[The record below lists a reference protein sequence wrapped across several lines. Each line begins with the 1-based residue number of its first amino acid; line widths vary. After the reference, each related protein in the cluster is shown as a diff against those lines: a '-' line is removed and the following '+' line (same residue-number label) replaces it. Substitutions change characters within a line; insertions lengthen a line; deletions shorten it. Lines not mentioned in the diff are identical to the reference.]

1 MFLWLSALTTG
12 NCFIIQNK
20 NVLSSRLNAFGP
32 SNMKDLFGSK
42 IGESWIY
49 SDMFDNDKLKSI
61 ESVSII
67 EDGKSAI
74 VTDNLHKTNIIFP
87 ENLHYVKIIPGD
99 MNHLI
104 QQLIENNVNINGLP
118 EIHNDFA
125 DLLSKVGNA
134 FTNITIYLF
143 VFSFVT
149 SFLFNM
155 NRNNPN
161 GGNIPLILVNL
172 IMIINVIDASSTNTT
187 FKDVAGCDEAKY
199 ELMEVVDFLK
209 NSDKA

>member
-1 MFLWLSALTTG
+1 MELCKSITKNTNKQIDILQCVYLCFMVICAYNWK
-12 NCFIIQNK
+12 CFIIQNK

-87 ENLHYVKIIPGD
+87 ENLHYVKISRRYD
-99 MNHLI
+99 HLI
-104 QQLIENNVNINGLP
+104 QQLIENNVNKW
-118 EIHNDFA
+118 FA
-125 DLLSKVGNA
+125 
-134 FTNITIYLF
+134 
-143 VFSFVT
+143 
-149 SFLFNM
+149 
-155 NRNNPN
+155 
-161 GGNIPLILVNL
+161 
-172 IMIINVIDASSTNTT
+172 
-187 FKDVAGCDEAKY
+187 
-199 ELMEVVDFLK
+199 
-209 NSDKA
+209 